1 MAVVWGV
8 ERFQFHLYG
17 KHVQLFLDHQALEPF
32 LKRKK
37 MYKQT
42 RARLR
47 RWLDRLNH
55 FDICSKHTAGKE
67 TKFTDFMSRNTTK
80 NSEPEENYEEDL
92 NIISR
97 SKQRQ
102 TPE

>member
-1 MAVVWGV
+1 
-8 ERFQFHLYG
+8 
-17 KHVQLFLDHQALEPF
+17 
-32 LKRKK
+32 

-102 TPE
+102 TPEQHGFFTNQTALIRPMKQTRMIRAR